1 MFTCSGSF
9 VWIYSWSLEML
20 RMPHNRK
27 KAFLMKINEDNEED
41 LVGSY
46 IRHCASLYGAKIADV
61 CKYLI
66 FAI

>member
-1 MFTCSGSF
+1 
-9 VWIYSWSLEML
+9 
-20 RMPHNRK
+20 MPHNRK